1 MSIESVMLSI
11 SSSATLYSSCPQSF
25 PASKS
30 FTMSRLFTSG
40 GHNTVAS
47 ASASVLPVN
56 IQGWCPL
63 GLTSLISLL
72 SKGLSRFLQHHSL
85 KASVL
90 WSSVFFVVQL
100 SHLYMTT
107 GKTIIVN
114 NYTTIALTGK
124 GKLFSSPS
132 IGKENIFFF
141 PLLILGSLAGALQ
154 IRMTKKKKNRSTR
167 EFLGGR
173 VVKDFT
179 LSLPETWL
187 GN

>member
-1 MSIESVMLSI
+1 MATWLSVISPLNGSGPPNDGSYSFPPLPSPCWSIVVGVQSLSCVRIFLTPWTAAYQASLFFAISWSLLKLTSIESVMLSI

-72 SKGLSRFLQHHSL
+72 SKGLSRVFSSITVWKHQFFGAQS
-85 KASVL
+85 SL
-90 WSSVFFVVQL
+90 WSN
-100 SHLYMTT
+100 SH
-107 GKTIIVN
+107 IC
-114 NYTTIALTGK
+114 
-124 GKLFSSPS
+124 
-132 IGKENIFFF
+132 
-141 PLLILGSLAGALQ
+141 
-154 IRMTKKKKNRSTR
+154 
-167 EFLGGR
+167 
-173 VVKDFT
+173 
-179 LSLPETWL
+179 TWL
-187 GN
+187 LERS